1 MSKKVANYL
10 DYVPAIPESI
20 KWSEKNG
27 KVTVDVVHTGLF
39 AMIAQKVFLKPRVS
53 HIDLDEYGSFI
64 WQLIDSKRTVND
76 IAISFKE
83 HFGEKAE
90 PLYERLVRYM
100 KILNDNGLI
109 VLKNKAE

>member
-10 DYVPAIPESI
+10 DYVPVIPESI
-20 KWSEKNG
+20 KWSVQNG
-27 KVTVDVVHTGLF
+27 KVTIDVVHKGPF
-39 AMIAQKVFLKPRVS
+39 AIIAQKVFLKPRVS

-76 IAISFKE
+76 IAVSFKKRFE
-83 HFGEKAE
+83 EKAE
-90 PLYERLVRYM
+90 PLYERMVTYM

-109 VLKNKAE
+109 VLENKVE